1 VALAGVGLLVAL
13 LTSFFGDGGLKRFG
27 FAYVTSY
34 AYFLSIAIGALL
46 FLALQHVTRAGWSVT
61 VRRLTEIVC
70 GTFPL
75 LAVLFIPILLF
86 VIMDDKFHVYPWAA
100 THADAAAAHGG
111 ADDGRMDVKQSYL
124 SISFFVVRWVFY
136 FAIWIGLAQV
146 FRSNSLKQD
155 DNGDPNLT
163 RRMEAVSAPGLALL
177 ALTLSF
183 ASFDLLMSLEP
194 RWFSTIFG
202 VYFFIGSMAGFMAT
216 LILVSAWLGRR
227 GLLGE
232 HINVEHR
239 HDLGK
244 WLFTFV
250 FFWGY
255 IAFCQ
260 YMLIWYGNLPEE
272 TMWFE
277 TRGATTAVGQAVP
290 WWKISIALLVLHFIV
305 PFVGLLSRHVKRSQ
319 RMLQFWAVWMLVM
332 HWVDMWWLV
341 MPQYDKTILTL
352 GLPELGCLL
361 GLGGACAAAMAKAAG
376 DRPLI
381 PTRDPRL
388 GEAHA
393 FVNI

>member
-1 VALAGVGLLVAL
+1 MLVAL
-13 LTSFFGDGGLKRFG
+13 LTSFFVDGGLKRLG

-70 GTFPL
+70 GMFPL

-86 VIMDDKFHVYPWAA
+86 VIMGDTFHVYRWAD

-111 ADDGRMDVKQSYL
+111 GDDGLMDVKQFYL
-124 SISFFVVRWVFY
+124 STTFFIVRWVFY
-136 FAIWIGLAQV
+136 FAVWIGLTHV

-183 ASFDLLMSLEP
+183 ASFDLLMSLDP
-194 RWFSTIFG
+194 HWFSTIFG
-202 VYFFIGSMAGFMAT
+202 VYFFIGSLAGFMAI
-216 LILVSAWLGRR
+216 LILVSAWLGRQ
-227 GLLGE
+227 GLLRE

-260 YMLIWYGNLPEE
+260 YMLIWYGNMPEE
-272 TMWFE
+272 TTWFE
-277 TRGATTAVGQAVP
+277 TRGATTATGQAGA
-290 WWKISIALLVLHFIV
+290 WWIISLALLVLHFMV

-341 MPQYDKTILTL
+341 MPEYEKTTLTL

-361 GLGGACAAAMAKAAG
+361 GLGGACVAAMAKVAG

-393 FVNI
+393 FVNV